1 MTTSSQRKRSVIK
14 ITLVFTLL
22 LLGAWIFTWGV
33 SVNNAASYYPEGI
46 AEGEGVTLL
55 FEVETH
61 DRRLGIPFLF
71 TYSYDCLPYDLK
83 IDASSS
89 NLSLKS
95 IHVREV
101 AIKYDDHN
109 HFTTVA
115 SDIAE
120 PFIPVMYAD
129 RSSDAKTGAVS
140 FFDTPTTRVRL
151 SLPHLITRSR
161 SVTLRFTCFLFFDD
175 NTSRKLV
182 ISKELPVRKRMDVIP
197 FRTATSL

>member
-1 MTTSSQRKRSVIK
+1 MTKSSHRKGPVTK
-14 ITLVFTLL
+14 IILVVAPLI
-22 LLGAWIFTWGV
+22 LGAWIFTWGV

-55 FEVETH
+55 FDVETR
-61 DRRLGIPFLF
+61 DRNLGIPFLF
-71 TYSYDCLPYDLK
+71 TYNYDRLPYDLK

-89 NLSLKS
+89 DLSLKS

-101 AIKYDDHN
+101 EIKYDDYN

-115 SDIAE
+115 ADIAE
-120 PFIPVMYAD
+120 PFIPVVYAD

-140 FFDTPTTRVRL
+140 FFDTPATRARF
-151 SLPHLITRSR
+151 SLPRLITRSR
-161 SVTLRFTCFLFFDD
+161 SLTLRITCFLFFDD

>member
-1 MTTSSQRKRSVIK
+1 VIK
-14 ITLVFTLL
+14 IALVLTFLL
-22 LLGAWIFTWGV
+22 LAVWIFTWGV

-55 FEVETH
+55 FDVETH
-61 DRRLGIPFLF
+61 ARYLGIPFLF
-71 TYSYDCLPYDLK
+71 TYSYDRLPYDLK

-95 IHVREV
+95 IHVRQVE
-101 AIKYDDHN
+101 IKYDDYN
-109 HFTTVA
+109 HFITAA
-115 SDIAE
+115 SDIVE

-129 RSSDAKTGAVS
+129 RSSDAKTGTVS
-140 FFDTPTTRVRL
+140 FFDTPATRARI

-175 NTSRKLV
+175 NTSRKLI
-182 ISKELPVRKRMDVIP
+182 ISKELPIRKRLDVIP
-197 FRTATSL
+197 YRTAFSL

>member
-61 DRRLGIPFLF
+61 DKRLGIPFFF
-71 TYSYDCLPYDLK
+71 TYSYDRLPYDLK

-101 AIKYDDHN
+101 EIKYDDYN

-140 FFDTPTTRVRL
+140 FFDTPATRVRL

-161 SVTLRFTCFLFFDD
+161 SVTLRFTCFLFFND

-182 ISKELPVRKRMDVIP
+182 ISKALPVRKRMDVIP
-197 FRTATSL
+197 FKTATSL